1 MKQENF
7 AVTGMTCAACVAH
20 VERAARQV
28 LGELPFTVSLL
39 SGTLRVSFPDEID
52 VEQLFKKL
60 SLALSRA
67 GYGLEK
73 MGERADAARAA
84 AEKRRETRRLILSV
98 ALTALLMVVA
108 MWHMTPLPLPAIFDA
123 ERYPV
128 LFYLIQAVL
137 TAAVLFLQ
145 RHFFKNGFSALFHGA
160 PNMDSLVALGA
171 ASAAIYGAVAGAC
184 ILYGAFSGNA
194 ALLHHYL
201 HQLYL
206 ESAAM
211 ILTLVSVGKF
221 LEGRAKHRAAGAVRA
236 LMEEEPRTA
245 RVILDGVETQ
255 IPLENVEVGSLIRV
269 PTGEKIPADG
279 VVFEGEG
286 SVNEAMLT
294 GEAMPRTVGKGD
306 RVSGATVLSE
316 GSLLV
321 KVDKPV
327 EESTLRQIAAL
338 LEQTAASKAPAQRLA
353 DKVSAVFV
361 PIVIGISI
369 LTAIVWLIATRDVEM
384 AFRTAVS
391 VLVISCPCALG
402 LATPTAIMVG
412 SGRAAR
418 LGILFK
424 SAEALET
431 LAGAKYLLT
440 DKTGTL
446 TKGEMSVSDEFI
458 FEKDPKTVRDLIASL
473 EATSSHPVAKP
484 LMALSTVRIP
494 LFEVE
499 NLTGRGLCAKKEDGT
514 RLLAGNVK
522 LFEGYPDAPLLKK
535 ELRELCEKLSAE
547 GKSCV
552 ILAENNTVLALFA
565 VCDTLR
571 EDSVAAMAQLSRMGI
586 TPVMLT
592 GDHPAVAAKIAAE
605 VGISSYRAGLL
616 PADKER
622 IVREFT
628 AKGPSAMLGDGIND
642 APALAGADVG
652 IAVGAGTGVAIE
664 SAGVV
669 LAGSTM
675 SDAVAAIEIGR
686 ATRRNI
692 WQNLFWALAYN
703 SICIP
708 LAAGVLYPAF
718 GIALTPMIASAA
730 MSVSSIFVV
739 LNALRL
745 ARFVPPSLATRVE
758 QIKKEKRKNKEE
770 NKMFGLKKKE
780 NETVVLSVKG
790 MMCGHCAAH
799 VEKALCAVKGVKRAK
814 VDLAAANVSVE
825 CAGVAT
831 DVLKKAVQ
839 DAGYEVV

>member
-145 RHFFKNGFSALFHGA
+145 RHFFKSGFSALFHGA

-171 ASAAIYGAVAGAC
+171 ASAAIYGAIAGAC

-338 LEQTAASKAPAQRLA
+338 LEQTAASKAPVQRLA

-571 EDSVAAMAQLSRMGI
+571 EDSVAAMAQLNRMGI

-799 VEKALCAVKGVKRAK
+799 VEKALCAVKGVKSAK

-839 DAGYEVV
+839 EAGYEVV